1 MDRLRES
8 NPAEP
13 NAIKIY
19 LPVYPPIRLG
29 SPVMSPSTSKKRQ
42 VKRIPPTQYQNKMIA
57 VGMPFRARVET
68 AKNPM
73 KIPAESAK
81 AKPSKLLRLSALDS
95 SSAPAASPPASSL
108 VDSILLSLLLCQA
121 IMMTAEKQ
129 IIIATIS
136 TMKTRSLKMQ
146 KAKIEIQNGL
156 VCQHTITSEIGASG
170 AARFS
175 NTKLIWP
182 VMLLPR

>member
-1 MDRLRES
+1 
-8 NPAEP
+8 
-13 NAIKIY
+13 
-19 LPVYPPIRLG
+19 
-29 SPVMSPSTSKKRQ
+29 
-42 VKRIPPTQYQNKMIA
+42 
-57 VGMPFRARVET
+57 
-68 AKNPM
+68 
-73 KIPAESAK
+73 
-81 AKPSKLLRLSALDS
+81 
-95 SSAPAASPPASSL
+95 
-108 VDSILLSLLLCQA
+108 
-121 IMMTAEKQ
+121 MMTAEKQ

-182 VMLLPR
+182 VNMRQNNGYFLAEGNCFIGFALIHAHQIMATVIARKFLSKLKSAAWKPSFAIIL